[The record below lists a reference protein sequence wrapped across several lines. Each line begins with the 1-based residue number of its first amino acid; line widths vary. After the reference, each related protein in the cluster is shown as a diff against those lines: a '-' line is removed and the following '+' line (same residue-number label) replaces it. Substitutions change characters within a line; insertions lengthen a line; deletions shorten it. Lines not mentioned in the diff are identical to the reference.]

1 MEGGPVNSPS
11 DRQSAQVFKTVESIE
26 DGDHTEAIGSMV
38 SESSLKCRV
47 SGLDHS
53 NLAAFGIPECP
64 KCQDIIPN
72 PNLDTPNDEDAQQPV
87 SVPSGGDT
95 VEGSEYR
102 EVISQLKMI
111 NKEVKYVTD
120 MIRKE
125 ENDGEG
131 SEQEEDS
138 ADAVTAEVET
148 AATGANKAEKGADD
162 DEIADHFVHQVDF
175 RDCEDPKTVLQTQ
188 TLKQPFKFVPF
199 ASKQPVEDEERTIA
213 QISTS
218 VTIRHLYEKKKVKT
232 GFLDHPGVQIT
243 LIRQSMQLKSRHLIK
258 ALRDIVMYYPSV
270 SLYNRSVSLS
280 EPFCILA
287 HYMPELEAYR
297 DKLTQDLKE
306 LAEEESDGSNK
317 PTSSRQP
324 EDKEHDSAQ
333 MACRHINKMLA
344 FLKSNIYKQNIEEEQ
359 ARYERA
365 DPVCTFPMLWL
376 LYKPG
381 STVYVNSNTKT
392 EAYIVE
398 KMETDNSLPDIQA
411 SETSPKSYEL
421 HLWNLSFDGEHI
433 SRKSRTVYIS
443 SFENEWLISD
453 LAAVPARFIDQAD
466 GGKTRSNLVE
476 RGRKWYG
483 LIQGAQQQHYV
494 GEAVPYLR
502 TDSSLERQNLGGSM
516 VSRHVSSK
524 VEATYS
530 PPNQPPPAS

>member
-26 DGDHTEAIGSMV
+26 DGDHTEAIGRMD
-38 SESSLKCRV
+38 SETSLKCRV

-72 PNLDTPNDEDAQQPV
+72 PSLDTPDDKDTQQPV
-87 SVPSGGDT
+87 LLPVGGDG
-95 VEGSEYR
+95 VEGNELK
-102 EVISQLKMI
+102 EVVLQLKMM
-111 NKEVKYVTD
+111 NKEIKYATD
-120 MIRKE
+120 KIRE
-125 ENDGEG
+125 DSSESEG
-131 SEQEEDS
+131 SEQGEDS
-138 ADAVTAEVET
+138 AEAVTAEVEK
-148 AATGANKAEKGADD
+148 AVTGANEAEKGADD
-162 DEIADHFVHQVDF
+162 NENADHFVHQVEF
-175 RDCEDPKTVLQTQ
+175 RDWDDSGTVLQTQ
-188 TLKQPFKFVPF
+188 SLKQPFEFVPV

-218 VTIRHLYEKKKVKT
+218 VTIRQLYEKKKVKA
-232 GFLDHPGVQIT
+232 GFLNHPGVQIT
-243 LIRQSMQLKSRHLIK
+243 SIRQSMELKSRHLIQ

-280 EPFCILA
+280 EPFCILG

-306 LAEEESDGSNK
+306 LPEEENDSSNK
-317 PTSSRQP
+317 PASSRQP
-324 EDKEHDSAQ
+324 EDKEHDSVQ
-333 MACRHINKMLA
+333 IACRHINKMLS
-344 FLKSNIYKQNIEEEQ
+344 FLKSNIYKQNLEEEQ

-381 STVYVNSNTKT
+381 STVYVNSNGKT
-392 EAYIVE
+392 EAYIV
-398 KMETDNSLPDIQA
+398 KNMETDNSLPDIQA

-421 HLWNLSFDGEHI
+421 HLWNLSFNGEHI
-433 SRKSRTVYIS
+433 SRKSHTVYIN

-476 RGRKWYG
+476 LGRKWYG
-483 LIQGAQQQHYV
+483 LIQGAQQQHYI
-494 GEAVPYLR
+494 GEAVSYLR
-502 TDSSLERQNLGGSM
+502 TDSSLERQNLGDSM
-516 VSRHVSSK
+516 VPRHVSSK

-530 PPNQPPPAS
+530 PPNQPPRAS